1 MIYNVFWCLKKKGG
15 GYTSFNFV
23 DFLEVYTFI
32 CNPKFISSTY
42 IFESWLY
49 LKGFENKTRMVML

>member
-1 MIYNVFWCLKKKGG
+1 MIYNVFWCLKKGG
-15 GYTSFNFV
+15 GYTSFIFV
-23 DFLEVYTFI
+23 DFLKVYTFI
-32 CNPKFISSTY
+32 CNPKFILSTY